1 MSIGIRLPRALH
13 PVKEM
18 DDTRAQR
25 ITIIGANGSGKTR
38 FMDEM
43 TELCGE
49 HAYCMDVLTAFFPEL
64 SESTRPGSIDVLY
77 RQAVLQQPFLRTDAV
92 SQLDKI
98 FYLLFSDEIR
108 NLLDIKQKLRSKNSR
123 DKIPE
128 SRFDMVRR
136 HWERIFPGN
145 RFVRQG
151 SRIMFGT
158 GSGRDLITIDNLS
171 QGEKAVLYYLA
182 GVLFAMPEAVV
193 FIDSPGLFLHPAIRQ
208 TLWDTVEQMRPDC
221 TFIYNSVDVDFVT
234 SRTRNTCLW
243 VKSYDSD
250 RHAWDYD
257 LLSQTSLSEDL
268 MIELAGSR
276 KPVLFIEGDDRHSI
290 DMRLYSQVFRDRT
303 VRPLGSCNKVIETVR
318 TFNDLNSMHH
328 LQSMGIVDRDRR
340 TDSEVGYL
348 RQKQIMVPDVAEIE
362 NIFLLPEV
370 VRVMAKRR
378 GKNGKR
384 IVTHMH
390 ADIVKMFRRQLEDQ
404 ALQHTRHKVKRD
416 VECRIDARFSCITAM
431 ETHIRQLINKLEP
444 RAHYNRLRKEFIL
457 LVDNKDLYGI
467 LRVFNH
473 KPMLAAVNV
482 HGQLGYK
489 SPQDYVAGV
498 IDTLKGNDADSRN
511 LRNAILHVLHA
522 DVPDTDESKQ
532 KTETY
537 NPTIEK
543 DEKGTRHS
551 EE

>member
-1 MSIGIRLPRALH
+1 MGNGFTLPRAVH
-13 PVKEM
+13 PVKKM
-18 DDTRAQR
+18 DATRMRQ
-25 ITIIGANGSGKTR
+25 ITIIGANGAGKSR

-43 TELCGE
+43 TELCGD

-64 SESTRPGSIDVLY
+64 SESTRPGSVDVLY
-77 RQAVLQQPFLRTDAV
+77 REAVLRQPFLRTDAV

-98 FYLLFSDEIR
+98 FYLLFLDEIT
-108 NLLDIKQKLRSKNSR
+108 NLFDVKKNLRQHGSKTKL
-123 DKIPE
+123 PE
-128 SRFDMVRR
+128 SRFDLVRR

-145 RFVRQG
+145 RFVRNG

-158 GSGRDLITIDNLS
+158 GSGGDLITIDKLS

-182 GVLFAMPEAVV
+182 GVLFAMPDAVV
-193 FIDSPGLFLHPAIRQ
+193 FIDSPSLFLHPAIRQ
-208 TLWDTVEQMRPDC
+208 SLWDTVEQLRPDC

-243 VKSYDSD
+243 VKSYNSES
-250 RHAWDYD
+250 HAWDYD
-257 LLSQTSLSEDL
+257 VLSQTPLSEDL

-290 DMRLYSQVFRDRT
+290 DMRLYSQVFSDRT

-318 TFNDLNSMHH
+318 AFNDLNSMHH

-340 TDSEVGYL
+340 TMQEVEYL

-384 IVTHMH
+384 IVTRIH
-390 ADIVKMFRRQLEDQ
+390 ADIVKMFRRQLDEQ

-444 RAHYNRLRKEFIL
+444 RAHYNRLRKEFVKL
-457 LVDNKDLYGI
+457 ADSSDLYGI

-473 KPMLAAVNV
+473 KPMLSAVNV

-489 SPQDYVAGV
+489 SPQDYIAGV
-498 IDTLKGNDADSRN
+498 IETLKGNDEDSKN
-511 LRNAILHVLHA
+511 LRNAILHILHA
-522 DVPDTDESKQ
+522 DEITEDIKKQ
-532 KTETY
+532 EQITL
-537 NPTIEK
+537 
-543 DEKGTRHS
+543 S
-551 EE
+551 E

>member
-1 MSIGIRLPRALH
+1 MGKGITLPRALH
-13 PVKEM
+13 PVREM
-18 DDTRAQR
+18 DVASARR

-43 TELCGE
+43 TELCGD

-77 RQAVLQQPFLRTDAV
+77 REAVLQQPFLRTDAV

-98 FYLLFSDEIR
+98 FYLLFSDEIH
-108 NLLDIKQKLRSKNSR
+108 NLFDIKSKLKGNGP
-123 DKIPE
+123 KAKLPE

-145 RFVRQG
+145 KFVRNG

-182 GVLFAMPEAVV
+182 GVLFAMPDAVV
-193 FIDSPGLFLHPAIRQ
+193 FIDAPSLFLHPAIRQ

-250 RHAWDYD
+250 AHAWDYD
-257 LLSQTSLSEDL
+257 LLSQTPLSDDL

-290 DMRLYSQVFRDRT
+290 DIRLYSQVFRDRT
-303 VRPLGSCNKVIETVR
+303 VRPLESCNKVIETVR

-340 TDSEVGYL
+340 TDAEVDYL

-370 VRVMAKRR
+370 VRVMANRR
-378 GKNGKR
+378 AKNGKK
-384 IVTHMH
+384 IVTRMH
-390 ADIVKMFRRQLEDQ
+390 ADIVRMFRRQLEDQ

-444 RAHYNRLRKEFIL
+444 RAHYNRLRKEFITL
-457 LVDNKDLYGI
+457 ADNNDLYGI

-473 KPMLAAVNV
+473 KPMLAAVNI

-489 SPQDYVAGV
+489 SPQDYIAGV
-498 IDTLKGNDADSRN
+498 IETLKGNDNDSSR

-522 DVPDTDESKQ
+522 DNME
-532 KTETY
+532 
-537 NPTIEK
+537 PTPAKSNEDK
-543 DEKGTRHS
+543 
-551 EE
+551 